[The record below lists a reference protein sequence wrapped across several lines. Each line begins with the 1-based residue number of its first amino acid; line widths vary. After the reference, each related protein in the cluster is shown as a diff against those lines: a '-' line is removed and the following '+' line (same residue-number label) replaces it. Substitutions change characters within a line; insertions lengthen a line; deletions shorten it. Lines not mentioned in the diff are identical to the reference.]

1 MRAVLLVVVVGVLAS
16 VQAASVSDEIVRQQW
31 KVWKAANGKKYS
43 NPKEEKF
50 HMKIWL
56 NNAEKMEKHNEQ
68 YYQGEVRDLQSL
80 NKLSDL
86 LDSEARVQGPNDTCV
101 ASTVDGCTTGGG
113 DGDPCIFPF
122 TYKGVTY
129 TKCTVH
135 HDGSNLAWCA
145 TRVKVSGAHQYYYG
159 FNNWDHCDDSCPGY
173 QASARRSHQKVE
185 PEPEPT
191 TPEPEPEPTS
201 TCVAWTGQ
209 DTDGGKPCV
218 FPFEYKGTTYT
229 SCTSDHD
236 SSSRPWCATQVKATE
251 EGNWYI
257 THKWD
262 YCAES

>member
-1 MRAVLLVVVVGVLAS
+1 MYCR
-16 VQAASVSDEIVRQQW
+16 VSPTPS
-31 KVWKAANGKKYS
+31 A
-43 NPKEEKF
+43 
-50 HMKIWL
+50 
-56 NNAEKMEKHNEQ
+56 
-68 YYQGEVRDLQSL
+68 
-80 NKLSDL
+80 
-86 LDSEARVQGPNDTCV
+86 
-101 ASTVDGCTTGGG
+101 
-113 DGDPCIFPF
+113 
-122 TYKGVTY
+122 
-129 TKCTVH
+129 CTVH

-173 QASARRSHQKVE
+173 QASARRSHQKVGASKWHLNLIFIFLSICVKVE
-185 PEPEPT
+185 
-191 TPEPEPEPTS
+191 PEPEPEPTS

-218 FPFEYKGTTYT
+218 FPFEYKVNQISIYKNIFAQYFSKGTTYT

-262 YCAES
+262 YCADADM